1 MDLSGE
7 VGSTRY
13 YCVLTTRRAGARGIG
28 ISRSNGHLS
37 FASFN
42 KAPATTARFNRA
54 DRHDIP
60 VCIGVHSRSIEYKS
74 PVIISTL
81 QARSLIHV
89 TS

>member
-1 MDLSGE
+1 MDLSGQ
-7 VGSTRY
+7 VGSTKD
-13 YCVLTTRRAGARGIG
+13 YCVLTTRVRVGARGIG

-60 VCIGVHSRSIEYKS
+60 VSIEVHSRSIEYKS

-81 QARSLIHV
+81 QA
-89 TS
+89 